1 MTIDSPV
8 VRFVAA
14 LVVVAA
20 SGCATIIKGTGRD
33 VTFTSNPK
41 GASVYVKG
49 KFVGRTPV
57 IAKVDHG
64 RDKVVE
70 ARMPGYAPAQSILTT
85 SFSGHCL
92 WLYPFALVDALTGS
106 MFTVDDGSLHLE
118 LEPLNQTAPGMD
130 PRYAVSGGDPRY
142 AAPGMD
148 PRYAAPSGDPRYAPA
163 STSGPPV
170 PVRQSAVSAA
180 AQKGNKRMAVLEFA
194 GKNLDQDILMTFS
207 DTVRGGALQGIEG
220 RGVMVMTRENMQVLL
235 RDMGKQ
241 DCGEGECEVETARN
255 IGADYVISGK
265 VVRMEQIYV
274 VTLKLH
280 ETQGGSLIGTDTVEA
295 SSQVDLLRSLH
306 EHARQVTTN
315 AFSPRQG
322 AR

>member
-33 VTFTSNPK
+33 VAFTSNPK

-49 KFVGRTPV
+49 RFVGRTPV

-70 ARMPGYAPAQSILTT
+70 VRMPGYAPAQSILTT

-118 LEPLNQTAPGMD
+118 LEPLNQTALGMD
-130 PRYAVSGGDPRY
+130 PRYATASGGDPRY
-142 AAPGMD
+142 AAPG
-148 PRYAAPSGDPRYAPA
+148 GDPRYAP
-163 STSGPPV
+163 STVSGPPV

-315 AFSPRQG
+315 AFSARQG